1 MSRKS
6 YHTDLKD
13 KEWVLIEEHFVKEP
27 KKAGRPIKHSRRE
40 ILDAIFYVGRTGCQ
54 WRYLPH
60 DFPPWKTV
68 YEQYRRW
75 KKQGVIERMNYSLT
89 TKYRLL
95 IGRSPER
102 SAGVVDS
109 QSVKTTE
116 KGGVRGYDGG
126 KKNQRQEKTHYYRY
140 SRSDSK
146 LLCRASQ

>member
-1 MSRKS
+1 MSANSRYAMLCKKSGYCEMTRRS

-13 KEWVLIEEHFVKEP
+13 KEWDLISEYFSNEA

-40 ILDAIFYVGRTGCQ
+40 ILDAIFYVIRTGCQ

-75 KKQGVIERMNYSLT
+75 KKSGVIEKMNANLT
-89 TKYRLL
+89 MKYRIL
-95 IGRSPER
+95 IGKNNQP
-102 SAGVVDS
+102 SACVVDS

-116 KGGVRGYDGG
+116 RGGLKGYDGG
-126 KKNQRQEKTHYYRY
+126 KKNQG
-140 SRSDSK
+140 
-146 LLCRASQ
+146 